1 MASLLVQANNHGTLD
16 LEVVRDEARLAG
28 LYEIYY
34 NEQSRVVSFA
44 STDDHSSPVRVNVY
58 YTTGTVGTCLTH
70 PRQGKTQLFRRNVD
84 LSTLAEL
91 FLIGRAHVRTP
102 VTS

>member
-1 MASLLVQANNHGTLD
+1 MAALLVQANNHGTLD

-44 STDDHSSPVRVNVY
+44 STDDHSSPVRVRS
-58 YTTGTVGTCLTH
+58 
-70 PRQGKTQLFRRNVD
+70 PR
-84 LSTLAEL
+84 
-91 FLIGRAHVRTP
+91 GRPERGRCDGAAFAAVWA
-102 VTS
+102 